1 MTKHMTWIT
10 DERQGQQTELAR
22 TIANY
27 VCANKETLR
36 YQMVAM
42 WDRILDAIDSDVLQ
56 LNAVGNQLIVEHGP
70 TMIQVRRENEIA
82 PLFMLEVD
90 LPKGRLRSCPLPP
103 GKFGIPRVVEFQMRV
118 GVSDTNIMVQ
128 EYPNGTVV
136 RFVPEQVSHGLLDSA
151 LSLNV
156 TRSMKCA

>member
-1 MTKHMTWIT
+1 MTWIT
-10 DERQGQQTELAR
+10 DERQRQQTDLAR

-56 LNAVGNQLIVEHGP
+56 LNAVGNQLIVDHGP
-70 TMIQVRRENEIA
+70 TMIQVRRENEMA
-82 PLFMLEVD
+82 PLFVLEVD
-90 LPKGRLRSCPLPP
+90 LTKGRLRSCPLPP
-103 GKFGIPRVVEFQMRV
+103 GKFGIPRVVEFQMRI
-118 GVSDTNIMVQ
+118 GVSETNIMVQ

-151 LSLNV
+151 LSRNV

>member
-1 MTKHMTWIT
+1 MPLIT
-10 DERQGQQTELAR
+10 DDRQRQEAEHTR

-27 VCANKETLR
+27 VCANKEKLR

-42 WDRILDAIDSDVLQ
+42 WDRLLDAVDSDVLQ
-56 LNAVGNQLIVEHGP
+56 LNAVGKQLIVERGP

-90 LPKGRLRSCPLPP
+90 LTQGRLRSSPLPP
-103 GKFGIPRVVEFQMRV
+103 GKFGIPRIVEFQMRV
-118 GVSDTNIMVQ
+118 GVSETSIMVQ
-128 EYPNGTVV
+128 EYPNGTAV
-136 RFVPEQVSHGLLDSA
+136 RFVPEQVSHGLLDA
-151 LSLNV
+151 AVSLNA

>member
-1 MTKHMTWIT
+1 MTWIT
-10 DERQGQQTELAR
+10 DERQKQETELAK

-27 VCANKETLR
+27 VRANKEKLR
-36 YQMVAM
+36 YQTVAM
-42 WDRILDAIDSDVLQ
+42 WDRILAAIDSDVLQ
-56 LNAVGNQLIVEHGP
+56 LNAVGKQLIVERGP

-90 LPKGRLRSCPLPP
+90 LTTGRLRNCPPPP
-103 GKFGIPRVVEFQMRV
+103 GKFGIPRIVEFQMRV
-118 GVSDTNIMVQ
+118 GVSETDIMVQ

-136 RFVPEQVSHGLLDSA
+136 RFVPAQVSHGLLDSA
-151 LSLNV
+151 LSLNA

>member
-1 MTKHMTWIT
+1 MTWIT

-22 TIANY
+22 IIANY
-27 VCANKETLR
+27 VCANQETLR
-36 YQMVAM
+36 YQMVAV
-42 WDRILDAIDSDVLQ
+42 WNRILDAIDSDVLQ
-56 LNAVGNQLIVEHGP
+56 LNAVGNRLIVEHGP
-70 TMIQVRRENEIA
+70 TMIQVRRENEMA

-90 LPKGRLRSCPLPP
+90 LPKGRLRSCPLPL
-103 GKFGIPRVVEFQMRV
+103 GNFGIPRIVEFQMRV
-118 GVSDTNIMVQ
+118 GVSETNIMVQ
-128 EYPNGTVV
+128 EYPTGTAV

>member
-1 MTKHMTWIT
+1 MTWIT
-10 DERQGQQTELAR
+10 DERQRQQADRAR

-42 WDRILDAIDSDVLQ
+42 WDRILVAIDSDVLQ
-56 LNAVGNQLIVEHGP
+56 LNAMGKQLIVEHGP

-82 PLFMLEVD
+82 PLFMIEVD
-90 LPKGRLRSCPLPP
+90 LTKGRLRSCPLPP
-103 GKFGIPRVVEFQMRV
+103 GQFGIPRIVEFQMRV
-118 GVSDTNIMVQ
+118 GVSETDIMVQ
-128 EYPNGTVV
+128 EYANGTVV
-136 RFVPEQVSHGLLDSA
+136 RFAPEQVSHGLLDSA
-151 LSLNV
+151 LSLNA

>member
-1 MTKHMTWIT
+1 MTGIAE
-10 DERQGQQTELAR
+10 ERQRQQSELAM

-42 WDRILDAIDSDVLQ
+42 WDRILDAIDSDVLR

-90 LPKGRLRSCPLPP
+90 LTKGRLRSCPVPP
-103 GKFGIPRVVEFQMRV
+103 GKFGIPRIVEFQMRV
-118 GVSDTNIMVQ
+118 GVSETDIMVQ
-128 EYPNGTVV
+128 EYPNGTVR
-136 RFVPEQVSHGLLDSA
+136 RFLPEQVSHGLLHSA
-151 LSLNV
+151 LSLNA
-156 TRSMKCA
+156 TGSMKCA

>member
-1 MTKHMTWIT
+1 MIIT
-10 DERQGQQTELAR
+10 DERQRQEAELAR

-27 VCANKETLR
+27 MCANKEKLQ

-42 WDRILDAIDSDVLQ
+42 WDRILHAIDSDVLQ
-56 LNAVGNQLIVEHGP
+56 LNALGKQLIVEHGP
-70 TMIQVRRENEIA
+70 SMLQVRRENEIA

-90 LPKGRLRSCPLPP
+90 LTKGRLRSCPLPP
-103 GKFGIPRVVEFQMRV
+103 GKFGIPRIVEFQMRV
-118 GVSDTNIMVQ
+118 GVSETNIMVQ
-128 EYPNGTVV
+128 EYPTGTAV

-151 LSLNV
+151 LALNT

>member
-1 MTKHMTWIT
+1 MTWIT
-10 DERQGQQTELAR
+10 DERQRQQTELAR

-27 VCANKETLR
+27 VCANQETLR
-36 YQMVAM
+36 HQMVAM
-42 WDRILDAIDSDVLQ
+42 WDRILDAIDGDVLQ
-56 LNAVGNQLIVEHGP
+56 LNAVGKQLIVDHGP

-90 LPKGRLRSCPLPP
+90 LTKGRLRSCPLPP
-103 GKFGIPRVVEFQMRV
+103 GQFGIPRIVEFQMRV
-118 GVSDTNIMVQ
+118 GVSETDIMVQ

-151 LSLNV
+151 LSLNA

>member
-1 MTKHMTWIT
+1 MTWIT
-10 DERQGQQTELAR
+10 DESQRQQTELAR

-56 LNAVGNQLIVEHGP
+56 LNAVGKQLVVEHGP

-90 LPKGRLRSCPLPP
+90 LTKGRLRSCPLPP
-103 GKFGIPRVVEFQMRV
+103 GKFGIPRIVEFQMRV
-118 GVSDTNIMVQ
+118 GVSETDIMVQ
-128 EYPNGTVV
+128 EYPNGTVA

>member
-1 MTKHMTWIT
+1 MTWIT
-10 DERQGQQTELAR
+10 DERQRQQTDLAR
-22 TIANY
+22 TVANY

-56 LNAVGNQLIVEHGP
+56 LNAVGNQLIVEHGT

-82 PLFMLEVD
+82 PLFMIEVD
-90 LPKGRLRSCPLPP
+90 LTKGRLRSYPLPP
-103 GKFGIPRVVEFQMRV
+103 GQFGMPCIVELQMRV
-118 GVSDTNIMVQ
+118 GVSETDIMVQ
-128 EYPNGTVV
+128 EYPNGTVA

-151 LSLNV
+151 LALNATHSL
-156 TRSMKCA
+156 KCA

>member
-1 MTKHMTWIT
+1 MTWIT
-10 DERQGQQTELAR
+10 DERERQQTDLAR

-56 LNAVGNQLIVEHGP
+56 LNAVGRQLIVEHGP

-90 LPKGRLRSCPLPP
+90 LTKGRLRSCPLPP
-103 GKFGIPRVVEFQMRV
+103 GIGIPRIVEFQMRV
-118 GVSDTNIMVQ
+118 GVSETDIMVQ

-136 RFVPEQVSHGLLDSA
+136 RFVPEQVSHGLLGSA
-151 LSLNV
+151 LSLNA
-156 TRSMKCA
+156 TRNMKCA

>member
-1 MTKHMTWIT
+1 MTWIA
-10 DERQGQQTELAR
+10 DERQRQQTELAR

-56 LNAVGNQLIVEHGP
+56 LNAVGKQLIVEHGP
-70 TMIQVRRENEIA
+70 TMIQVRRENEMA

-90 LPKGRLRSCPLPP
+90 LTKGRLRSCPLPP
-103 GKFGIPRVVEFQMRV
+103 GKFGTPRIVEFQMRV
-118 GVSDTNIMVQ
+118 GVSETDIMVQ
-128 EYPNGTVV
+128 EYPNGTVA

-151 LSLNV
+151 LSLNA

>member
-1 MTKHMTWIT
+1 MTWIT
-10 DERQGQQTELAR
+10 DERQRQQADRAR

-42 WDRILDAIDSDVLQ
+42 WDRILVAIDSDVLQ
-56 LNAVGNQLIVEHGP
+56 LNAVGKQLIVEHGP

-82 PLFMLEVD
+82 PLFMIEVD
-90 LPKGRLRSCPLPP
+90 LTKGRLRSCPLPP
-103 GKFGIPRVVEFQMRV
+103 GQFGIPRIVEFQMRV
-118 GVSDTNIMVQ
+118 GVSETDIMVQ

-136 RFVPEQVSHGLLDSA
+136 RFAPEQVSHGLLDSA
-151 LSLNV
+151 LSLNA

>member
-1 MTKHMTWIT
+1 MTWIT
-10 DERQGQQTELAR
+10 DERERQQTDLAR

-56 LNAVGNQLIVEHGP
+56 LNAVGKQLIVEHGP
-70 TMIQVRRENEIA
+70 TMIQVRRENEA

-90 LPKGRLRSCPLPP
+90 LTKGRLRSCPLPP
-103 GKFGIPRVVEFQMRV
+103 GQFGIPRIAEFQMRV
-118 GVSDTNIMVQ
+118 GVSETDIMVQ

-136 RFVPEQVSHGLLDSA
+136 RFVPEQVSHGLLGSA
-151 LSLNV
+151 LSLNA

>member
-1 MTKHMTWIT
+1 MPLIT
-10 DERQGQQTELAR
+10 DDRQRQETERAR

-27 VCANKETLR
+27 VCANKEKLQ

-42 WDRILDAIDSDVLQ
+42 WDRILHAIDSDVLQ
-56 LNAVGNQLIVEHGP
+56 LNAVGKQLIVEHGP
-70 TMIQVRRENEIA
+70 SVIQVRRENEIA

-90 LPKGRLRSCPLPP
+90 LTKGRLRSCPLPP
-103 GKFGIPRVVEFQMRV
+103 GKFGIPRIVEFQMRV
-118 GVSDTNIMVQ
+118 GVSETNIMVQ
-128 EYPNGTVV
+128 EYPTGTAV

-151 LSLNV
+151 LALNA

>member
-1 MTKHMTWIT
+1 MTWIT
-10 DERQGQQTELAR
+10 DEHQRQETELAR

-27 VCANKETLR
+27 VCENKEKLR
-36 YQMVAM
+36 HQMVAI

-56 LNAVGNQLIVEHGP
+56 LNAVGKQLIVERGP

-82 PLFMLEVD
+82 RLLMLEVD
-90 LPKGRLRSCPLPP
+90 LTKGRLRSCPVPP
-103 GKFGIPRVVEFQMRV
+103 GDFGIPRIVEFQMRV
-118 GVSDTNIMVQ
+118 GVSETNIVVQ

-151 LSLNV
+151 LS
-156 TRSMKCA
+156 RHAARGMKCA

>member
-1 MTKHMTWIT
+1 MTWMT

-22 TIANY
+22 TIASY
-27 VCANKETLR
+27 VSANKETLR

-42 WDRILDAIDSDVLQ
+42 WDRILEAIDSDVLQ

-70 TMIQVRRENEIA
+70 TMIQVRRENEMA

-90 LPKGRLRSCPLPP
+90 LPKGRLRCCPLPL
-103 GKFGIPRVVEFQMRV
+103 GNFGIPRIVEFQMRV
-118 GVSDTNIMVQ
+118 GVSETNIMVQ

>member
-1 MTKHMTWIT
+1 MPLIT
-10 DERQGQQTELAR
+10 DDRQRQETERAR

-27 VCANKETLR
+27 VCANKEKLQ

-42 WDRILDAIDSDVLQ
+42 WDRILHAIDSDVLQ
-56 LNAVGNQLIVEHGP
+56 LNAVGKQLIVEHGP
-70 TMIQVRRENEIA
+70 SMIQVRRENEIA

-90 LPKGRLRSCPLPP
+90 LTKGRLRSCPLPP
-103 GKFGIPRVVEFQMRV
+103 GKFGIPRIVEFQMRV
-118 GVSDTNIMVQ
+118 GVSETNIMVQ
-128 EYPNGTVV
+128 EYPTGTAV

-151 LSLNV
+151 LALNA

>member
-1 MTKHMTWIT
+1 MPLIT
-10 DERQGQQTELAR
+10 DDRQRQETERAR

-27 VCANKETLR
+27 VCANKEKLQ

-42 WDRILDAIDSDVLQ
+42 WDRILHAIDSDVLQ
-56 LNAVGNQLIVEHGP
+56 LNAVGKQLIVEHGP
-70 TMIQVRRENEIA
+70 SMIQVRRENEIA

-90 LPKGRLRSCPLPP
+90 LTKGRLRSCPVPP
-103 GKFGIPRVVEFQMRV
+103 GKFGIPRIVEFQMRV
-118 GVSDTNIMVQ
+118 GVSETNVMVQ
-128 EYPNGTVV
+128 EYPTGTAV

-151 LSLNV
+151 LALNA

>member
-1 MTKHMTWIT
+1 MTCA

-42 WDRILDAIDSDVLQ
+42 WDRLLDAIDSEVLQ
-56 LNAVGNQLIVEHGP
+56 LNAAGEQLIEDHGP
-70 TMIQVRRENEIA
+70 TMVQVRRENEIA
-82 PLFMLEVD
+82 PLFMIEVD
-90 LPKGRLRSCPLPP
+90 LSKGRLRSYPLPP
-103 GKFGIPRVVEFQMRV
+103 GQFGMPCTVELQMRV
-118 GVSDTNIMVQ
+118 GVSETDIMVQ
-128 EYPNGTVV
+128 EYPNRTVA

-151 LSLNV
+151 LALNR

>member
-1 MTKHMTWIT
+1 MTWIT
-10 DERQGQQTELAR
+10 DERQRQQTELAR
-22 TIANY
+22 TVANY
-27 VCANKETLR
+27 VCANQETLR
-36 YQMVAM
+36 HQMVAM

-70 TMIQVRRENEIA
+70 TTIQVRRENEIA

-90 LPKGRLRSCPLPP
+90 LTKGRLRSCPLPA
-103 GKFGIPRVVEFQMRV
+103 GQFGIPRIVEFQMRV
-118 GVSDTNIMVQ
+118 GVSETDIMVQ

-136 RFVPEQVSHGLLDSA
+136 RFAPEQVSHGLLDSA
-151 LSLNV
+151 LSLNA

>member
-1 MTKHMTWIT
+1 MPLIT
-10 DERQGQQTELAR
+10 DDRQRQETERAR

-27 VCANKETLR
+27 VCANKEKLQ

-42 WDRILDAIDSDVLQ
+42 WDRILHAIDSDVLQ
-56 LNAVGNQLIVEHGP
+56 LNAVGKQLIVEHGP
-70 TMIQVRRENEIA
+70 SMIQVRRENEIA

-90 LPKGRLRSCPLPP
+90 LTKGRLRSCPLPP
-103 GKFGIPRVVEFQMRV
+103 GKFGMPRIVEFQMRV
-118 GVSDTNIMVQ
+118 GVSETNIMVQ
-128 EYPNGTVV
+128 EYPTGTAV

-151 LSLNV
+151 LALNR

>member
-1 MTKHMTWIT
+1 MTWIT
-10 DERQGQQTELAR
+10 DERQRQQTELAR

-56 LNAVGNQLIVEHGP
+56 LNAVGKQLIVEHGP
-70 TMIQVRRENEIA
+70 TMVQVRRENEIA

-90 LPKGRLRSCPLPP
+90 PTKGRLRSCPLPP
-103 GKFGIPRVVEFQMRV
+103 GQLGIPRIVEFQMRV
-118 GVSDTNIMVQ
+118 GVSETDIMVQ
-128 EYPNGTVV
+128 EYPNGTVE

-151 LSLNV
+151 LSLNA

>member
-1 MTKHMTWIT
+1 MPLIT
-10 DERQGQQTELAR
+10 DDRQRQETERAR

-27 VCANKETLR
+27 VCANKEKLQ

-42 WDRILDAIDSDVLQ
+42 WDRILHAIDSDVLQ
-56 LNAVGNQLIVEHGP
+56 LNAVGKQLIVEHGP
-70 TMIQVRRENEIA
+70 SVIQVRRENEIA

-90 LPKGRLRSCPLPP
+90 LTKGRLRSCPLPP
-103 GKFGIPRVVEFQMRV
+103 GKFGIPRIVEFQMRV
-118 GVSDTNIMVQ
+118 GVSETNIMVQ

-151 LSLNV
+151 LSRNV

>member
-1 MTKHMTWIT
+1 MTGIT

-27 VCANKETLR
+27 VCANQETLR
-36 YQMVAM
+36 YQMVAV
-42 WDRILDAIDSDVLQ
+42 WNRILDAIDSDVLQ
-56 LNAVGNQLIVEHGP
+56 LNAVGHRLIVEHGP

-90 LPKGRLRSCPLPP
+90 VTKGRLRNCPLPS
-103 GKFGIPRVVEFQMRV
+103 GKFGIPRIVEFQMRV
-118 GVSDTNIMVQ
+118 GVSETNIMVQ

>member
-1 MTKHMTWIT
+1 MTWIA

-56 LNAVGNQLIVEHGP
+56 LNAAGKQLIVDHGP
-70 TMIQVRRENEIA
+70 TMVQVRQENERE
-82 PLFMLEVD
+82 PLFMIEVD
-90 LPKGRLRSCPLPP
+90 LTKGRLRSYPLPP
-103 GKFGIPRVVEFQMRV
+103 GQFGMPCIVELQMRV
-118 GVSDTNIMVQ
+118 GVSETDIMVQ
-128 EYPNGTVV
+128 EYPNGTIA

-151 LSLNV
+151 LALNASRSL
-156 TRSMKCA
+156 KCA

>member
-1 MTKHMTWIT
+1 MTWIT
-10 DERQGQQTELAR
+10 DERQRQQTELAR

-27 VCANKETLR
+27 VCANRETLR
-36 YQMVAM
+36 YQMVAI

-56 LNAVGNQLIVEHGP
+56 LNAVGEQLIVEHGP
-70 TMIQVRRENEIA
+70 TMIQVRRENEMA

-90 LPKGRLRSCPLPP
+90 LTKGRLRSCPLPP
-103 GKFGIPRVVEFQMRV
+103 GQLGIARIVEFQMRV
-118 GVSDTNIMVQ
+118 GVSETDIMVQ

-151 LSLNV
+151 LSLNR
-156 TRSMKCA
+156 TRSIKCA

>member
-1 MTKHMTWIT
+1 MTWIT
-10 DERQGQQTELAR
+10 DERQRQQADRAR

-42 WDRILDAIDSDVLQ
+42 WDRILVAIDSDVLQ
-56 LNAVGNQLIVEHGP
+56 LNAMGKQLIVDHGP

-82 PLFMLEVD
+82 PLFMIEVD
-90 LPKGRLRSCPLPP
+90 LTKGRLRSCPLPP
-103 GKFGIPRVVEFQMRV
+103 GQFGIPRIVEFQMRV
-118 GVSDTNIMVQ
+118 GVSETDIMVQ
-128 EYPNGTVV
+128 EYANGTVV
-136 RFVPEQVSHGLLDSA
+136 RFAPEQVSHGLLDSA
-151 LSLNV
+151 LSLNA